1 MFQGFSKPL
10 DIANKTSCTRVV
22 TKAAIALPSISLVS
36 IFPCSEICAIQQEL
50 AFQSKILVPCCSLSN
65 SSCSID
71 VLPCF
76 IWESGNHRFSPIPR
90 LKSAQH
96 VLLHMAS
103 TAMIVVSALCCVL
116 QCGHNWTSYLCLRCA
131 TYMYIVSIYGNICMC
146 VCCMEKN

>member
-36 IFPCSEICAIQQEL
+36 IFPCSENCAIQQEL

-90 LKSAQH
+90 LKSAAH
-96 VLLHMAS
+96 CTPCSFAHGLHCHDPRLSSSVLRF
-103 TAMIVVSALCCVL
+103 AMRSQLDILLVL
-116 QCGHNWTSYLCLRCA
+116 EMCKVYVHCI
-131 TYMYIVSIYGNICMC
+131 YIW
-146 VCCMEKN
+146 